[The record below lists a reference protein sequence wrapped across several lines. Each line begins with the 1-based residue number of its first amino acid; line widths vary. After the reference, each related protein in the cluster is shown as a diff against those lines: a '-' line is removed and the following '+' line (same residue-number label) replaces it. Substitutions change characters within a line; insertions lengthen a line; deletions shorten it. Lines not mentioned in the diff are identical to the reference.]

1 GPGGTGL
8 AAQTSP
14 SGTTPCGAVA
24 SNAWSRV
31 TLTVHTQAFP
41 HTFDVRING
50 APTGCTGTTSRIGPP
65 FNSVSVMDPSNEG
78 WGGDV
83 LFDNIVV
90 TEP

>member
-1 GPGGTGL
+1 M
-8 AAQTSP
+8 
-14 SGTTPCGAVA
+14 
-24 SNAWSRV
+24 
-31 TLTVHTQAFP
+31 TLTVHTQALP

-83 LFDNIVV
+83 LFDCDLRAAARAPN
-90 TEP
+90 EPTGSLTRAI